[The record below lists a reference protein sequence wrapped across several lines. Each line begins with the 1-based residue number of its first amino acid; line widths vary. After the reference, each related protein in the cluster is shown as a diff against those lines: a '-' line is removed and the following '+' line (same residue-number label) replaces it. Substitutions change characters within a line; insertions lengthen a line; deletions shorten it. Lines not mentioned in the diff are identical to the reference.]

1 MIRSSGVPIFRVNTV
16 LTVAECDKQAE
27 VFFLVEASSN
37 IWHEDFEKQLIF
49 VSDVIDS
56 FEIGPENIR
65 VGVATFSDMYKQEI
79 SLGDDNNKESL
90 QAAVKKIY
98 QILGGTRTDTAL
110 EGVRTQGLTST
121 VVRQDVAR
129 IAIVIANRES
139 DYPDRTETEAEQLKE
154 DGVVVFAVGIGD
166 IVELKDIV
174 SEPAVKYLY
183 NTGSYNDLNAILK
196 EQLAKK
202 ICQGKLP

>member
-1 MIRSSGVPIFRVNTV
+1 M
-16 LTVAECDKQAE
+16 
-27 VFFLVEASSN
+27 
-37 IWHEDFEKQLIF
+37 
-49 VSDVIDS
+49 
-56 FEIGPENIR
+56 
-65 VGVATFSDMYKQEI
+65 GVATFSDTYKQEI
-79 SLGDDNNKESL
+79 SLGDDNNKKSL
-90 QAAVKKIY
+90 QAAVKKID
-98 QILGGTRTDTAL
+98 QIPGGTRTDTAL

-129 IAIVIANRES
+129 IVIVMANRES
-139 DYPDRTETEAEQLKE
+139 DYPDRTETEAKQLKE

-166 IVELKDIV
+166 IDELKDIV

-183 NTGSYNDLNAILK
+183 NTGSYNDLNAIK